1 MKKTPGHD
9 WVVKAVWSFGCV
21 WDKLQ
26 SGDPSPKSSP
36 YSAQWERLIWS
47 LCLRPRRPP
56 FSSSEI
62 SLCTSSTSTSFFLK
76 IAPTHAQNNHRY
88 RERRA
93 LCVHFDRY
101 VQRSVAKK
109 QQMDARKASERAN
122 FPRSRFGKNGSRKRT
137 MNEGGWGLRA
147 KRRLARNSDF
157 PGKIWNEFACRAPL
171 VKFATVSVVIGRVFA
186 PAEPMETKKV
196 ATSVK
201 GFHGDGAQDDMKY
214 YDANYSG
221 GKKLKPWISF
231 KLNMRTID
239 SNLNYKQ
246 LWQLFSGEI
255 RQRKPPDN
263 VID

>member
-1 MKKTPGHD
+1 M
-9 WVVKAVWSFGCV
+9 C
-21 WDKLQ
+21 
-26 SGDPSPKSSP
+26 
-36 YSAQWERLIWS
+36 S
-47 LCLRPRRPP
+47 L
-56 FSSSEI
+56 
-62 SLCTSSTSTSFFLK
+62 
-76 IAPTHAQNNHRY
+76 
-88 RERRA
+88 
-93 LCVHFDRY
+93 
-101 VQRSVAKK
+101 RSVCAKIGGE
-109 QQMDARKASERAN
+109 KAADGREKSERAN

-157 PGKIWNEFACRAPL
+157 PGKFWNEFACRAPL
-171 VKFATVSVVIGRVFA
+171 VEFATESVVIGRVFA
-186 PAEPMETKKV
+186 AAEPMETKKV

-201 GFHGDGAQDDMKY
+201 VFHGDGAQDDMKY

-221 GKKLKPWISF
+221 RKKLKPWISF